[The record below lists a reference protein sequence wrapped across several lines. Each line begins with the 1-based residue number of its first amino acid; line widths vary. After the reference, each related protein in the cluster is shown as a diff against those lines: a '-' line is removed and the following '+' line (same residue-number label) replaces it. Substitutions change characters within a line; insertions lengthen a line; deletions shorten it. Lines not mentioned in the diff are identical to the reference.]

1 MSENK
6 EETKDEPLP
15 MVIPPMRVSRR
26 KRQRARW
33 VYHEGDLWEEQAL
46 QATLHEEDQEWSNAQ
61 YASLF
66 VAVHEVTLRHTRG
79 LAAEIAQLIVPF
91 LAPSCGCYSP
101 DWFFAM
107 QNDRH
112 EETLIHRMSVY
123 RYRGPHNQYPRF
135 NEILR
140 SSLSAFQHTHV
151 YPPLVG
157 SDVESAFDSSNE
169 GDDYNHSD
177 DAVVYDELG
186 NVFAWPWAS
195 LRDFYLD
202 IQ

>member
-26 KRQRARW
+26 KRQRTRW

-66 VAVHEVTLRHTRG
+66 VAVHDVTLRHTRG

-91 LAPSCGCYSP
+91 FAPACGCYSQ
-101 DWFFAM
+101 DWFFEM
-107 QNDRH
+107 QNDRD
-112 EETLIHRMSVY
+112 EDTLIHRMSIY
-123 RYRGPHNQYPRF
+123 RYRGPNNQYPRF
-135 NEILR
+135 NEIFAR
-140 SSLSAFQHTHV
+140 SLSAVQHTHV

-157 SDVESAFDSSNE
+157 SDIESADEFSH
-169 GDDYNHSD
+169 GDDP
-177 DAVVYDELG
+177 VVYDELG
-186 NVFAWPWAS
+186 NIFAWP
-195 LRDFYLD
+195 
-202 IQ
+202 